1 MGAYNCVHREQM
13 AFYTM
18 EEFVILGLVMI
29 LGLGAYWSLVIFP
42 RQREFQK
49 QQKSVRKMQVGD
61 EIITHG
67 GIIGRIR
74 EIDADNGIAYLDIAD
89 GVTIRVVTFAL
100 IQAYDPDEL
109 ARNAQRHSTEGQQ
122 S

>member
-1 MGAYNCVHREQM
+1 M
-13 AFYTM
+13 ALCKM

-42 RQREFQK
+42 RQRELQK
-49 QQKSVRKMQVGD
+49 QQKSVRKMQIGD

-74 EIDADNGIAYLDIAD
+74 EIDADNGIAHLEIAD
-89 GVTIRVVTFAL
+89 GVVVRVVTFAL
-100 IQAYDPDEL
+100 LQRYDPEEL

>member
-1 MGAYNCVHREQM
+1 M
-13 AFYTM
+13 AFHNM

-49 QQKSVRKMQVGD
+49 QQKTVRTMQVGD

-100 IQAYDPDEL
+100 LHPYDPDEL